1 MTVQEDLIHCPSCR
15 NDITVSAKDSKI
27 QCETC
32 DEEILLAGHMCPI
45 CSTYHEDDEFVC
57 VRCGTQLSRI
67 CQQCRHVNW
76 SGHETCIN
84 CGESL
89 EILSQ
94 FVSQKGRSTADRLQE
109 HMDDVGQLKQ
119 KEEAAS
125 VDRMSEMIAIE
136 ERRQREIRQRVH
148 RRKQEERRV
157 VIVVGAAI
165 AFFILILIVLVTV
178 GGAG

>member
-15 NDITVSAKDSKI
+15 NNITVLASDSEI

-32 DEEILLAGHMCPI
+32 GEDISLAGHMCPI

-67 CQQCRHVNW
+67 CQYCRQVNW

-89 EILSQ
+89 DILSQ
-94 FVSQKGRSTADRLQE
+94 FVSQKERTTADRLQDQ
-109 HMDDVGQLKQ
+109 MDDVGQLKQ
-119 KEEAAS
+119 KEASAS

-136 ERRQREIRQRVH
+136 ERRQREIRRRVLK
-148 RRKQEERRV
+148 RRKEERRV
-157 VIVVGAAI
+157 VFIVI
-165 AFFILILIVLVTV
+165 AGIALFILILVVLLLA